1 MGHRVWH
8 ILSQL
13 ALLQWLR
20 SPAPA
25 TCQYSFAGSYYPS
38 NLPAE
43 LPMWK
48 WARDGRG
55 VLSQLLGLTEVRWC
69 APEERA
75 GRSEGS
81 QSWESSLWR
90 TPAGREKKKIKF
102 KIWTSSLTG
111 FLPWPECL
119 ALGAPLGSLL
129 NLPEGS
135 GDRVQWENWHSSS
148 TLSFSDHH
156 ETAKIRAHKQS
167 SFNQLQKKKMQI
179 SSTTTTKTP
188 EFFWCNYGAYKHNF
202 SFRLTVYI
210 ASGNSWDMNNLIEQN
225 PSFT

>member
-1 MGHRVWH
+1 MSITMCLLTAHCCLGGWLPPPIPLAHSLWEDAVLDTLSNALPKQFCVANRSRDFNTGCGGQWGTHRVWH

-90 TPAGREKKKIKF
+90 TPAGREKKK
-102 KIWTSSLTG
+102 
-111 FLPWPECL
+111 
-119 ALGAPLGSLL
+119 
-129 NLPEGS
+129 
-135 GDRVQWENWHSSS
+135 
-148 TLSFSDHH
+148 
-156 ETAKIRAHKQS
+156 
-167 SFNQLQKKKMQI
+167 KK
-179 SSTTTTKTP
+179 
-188 EFFWCNYGAYKHNF
+188 N
-202 SFRLTVYI
+202 
-210 ASGNSWDMNNLIEQN
+210 
-225 PSFT
+225 